1 MNNEITWKEIPSFPN
16 YEASNTG
23 LIRRAKN
30 EKILKSR
37 NLEDFDHR
45 RYQVISIYHNKK
57 RYTKKVARL
66 VWEAFNQCECK
77 ETIDHIDRAVMN
89 NNISNL
95 RCVSKKMN
103 SGFRDNYS
111 KKDNKY
117 NLTKEKKVE
126 IITNF
131 RNGTWT
137 SWDVMKKFEI
147 PTNYFHMI
155 IKRGTWDRL
164 IDG

>member
-1 MNNEITWKEIPSFPN
+1 MNNEIKWKEIPSFPN

-30 EKILKSR
+30 GKILKSR
-37 NLEDFDHR
+37 NLEDLDHR
-45 RYQVISIYHNKK
+45 KYQIISIYHNKK
-57 RYTKKVARL
+57 KYTKKVARL
-66 VWEAFNQCECK
+66 VWEAFNQCECT
-77 ETIDHIDRAVMN
+77 ETIDHIDKAVMN

-103 SGFRDNYS
+103 SGFRDSYS
-111 KKDNKY
+111 NKTNKY
-117 NLTKEKKVE
+117 NLNDDIKKE
-126 IITNF
+126 IISNY
-131 RNGTWT
+131 RSGRWT
-137 SWDVMKKFEI
+137 SWYVMKQFGI